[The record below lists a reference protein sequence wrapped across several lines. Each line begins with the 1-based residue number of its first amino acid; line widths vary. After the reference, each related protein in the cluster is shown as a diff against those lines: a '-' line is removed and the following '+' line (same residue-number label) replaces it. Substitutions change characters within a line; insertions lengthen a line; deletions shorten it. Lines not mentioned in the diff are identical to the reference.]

1 MQANTSS
8 RKKGD
13 GSIAN
18 GSSNCPACGAK
29 LRQYGRGTAGNAR
42 IDIECP
48 NCGILSNTSDQ
59 RVVAD
64 GSGTAYDILSRINHP
79 AGHTDRLQ
87 DYLDDTLDTN
97 DLTAEDIVESLKLAL
112 GRICLEV
119 SHSSKTEWIFLT
131 ESGFVS
137 VTQFDNPRDGWGPID
152 VGETAIQA
160 RLERGKD
167 IDVRST
173 EQVAVEPPETALEA
187 PEGVLA

>member
-18 GSSNCPACGAK
+18 GSNSCPVCGAE

-42 IDIECP
+42 IDTECP
-48 NCGILSNTSDQ
+48 NCGILSDTSNQ

-64 GSGTAYDILSRINHP
+64 GSGTAYDVLSRINHP
-79 AGHTDRLQ
+79 AGHTDCLQ
-87 DYLDDTLDTN
+87 DYLDDNLDTN
-97 DLTAEDIVESLKLAL
+97 DLTPKDVVESLKLAL
-112 GRICLEV
+112 GRLCLEIA
-119 SHSSKTEWIFLT
+119 HAQKTEWIFLT

-137 VTQFDNPRDGWGPID
+137 ITQFDSPRDGWGPID
-152 VGETAIQA
+152 VDETAIQA

-167 IDVRST
+167 LNVRLV
-173 EQVAVEPPETALEA
+173 EQVAAEPPETALEA